1 MVVKYNKTMFEYWLN
16 EDPEFVQ
23 FMYRVYLS
31 EKRKRPINDNDV
43 FTLAKKLNMRIK
55 DIEYVMNYKI

>member
-1 MVVKYNKTMFEYWLN
+1 MFEYWLN

-55 DIEYVMNYKI
+55 DIEYVMNYRL